1 VNTCTTSRSR
11 IPFGLG
17 KLGAEGSSLHWRDD
31 SVWDGLGHILM
42 PNERGMSKWLDLFRS
57 ASQLLAGLKLTAAF
71 MTFFGIGTIG
81 QWLITTFYPFTRL
94 LWGDLFLWL
103 KLPDI
108 SSLEKD
114 ALTALLFFLPL
125 GLSSLISAAFGNR
138 DDGEID
144 GRGADRLTAIV
155 FGLLFFL
162 IICGG
167 LITNLLRRVQ

>member
-1 VNTCTTSRSR
+1 MT
-11 IPFGLG
+11 
-17 KLGAEGSSLHWRDD
+17 
-31 SVWDGLGHILM
+31 
-42 PNERGMSKWLDLFRS
+42 KWLDLFRS

-94 LWGDLFLWL
+94 LWGDFLHWL

-108 SSLEKD
+108 SNLEKD

-125 GLSSLISAAFGNR
+125 GISNLISAAFSNR
-138 DDGEID
+138 DGIETTD
-144 GRGADRLTAIV
+144 GRSADRLSAIV
-155 FGLLFFL
+155 FGMLFFL